1 MDALELLLKNKKV
14 NFEKLEPYGFHK
26 ENSGFIYTTSFDE
39 ENFKMT
45 VVINGE
51 GHVSASIID
60 LETDEPYVLHLVS
73 AAKGSFVGKIREKYS
88 TVLSS
93 IAESC
98 FELDVFR
105 SIKAIKILKYAQEN
119 FAEYPEFLWKRYPEY
134 AVLRRKDTGKWY
146 GLLMRIKKDKLKLKE
161 QGPLEILVIRS
172 NPADVDRIIDGKKY
186 FPAYHMNKKNWLT
199 VSLESSVPD
208 KQILAML
215 LASRG
220 LANK

>member
-1 MDALELLLKNKKV
+1 M
-14 NFEKLEPYGFHK
+14 EKDTSRHRLSTWRLM
-26 ENSGFIYTTSFDE
+26 NRMCSTSFQQPRAAL
-39 ENFKMT
+39 
-45 VVINGE
+45 
-51 GHVSASIID
+51 SARS
-60 LETDEPYVLHLVS
+60 
-73 AAKGSFVGKIREKYS
+73 GKKYS